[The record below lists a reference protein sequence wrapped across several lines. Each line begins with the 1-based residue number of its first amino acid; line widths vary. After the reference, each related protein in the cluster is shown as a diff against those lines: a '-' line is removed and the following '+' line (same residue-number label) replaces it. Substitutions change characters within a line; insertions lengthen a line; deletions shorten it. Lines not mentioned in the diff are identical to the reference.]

1 MLREK
6 KAARKLHDTRA
17 MEIVSDWE
25 WEKRQPG
32 CSHTN
37 SEPEQVTMVFKR
49 PHAVARTTALSL
61 VLTAGTAGA
70 ASLRDL
76 PTEVLCDLIDD
87 AQAND
92 INYPA
97 SQRVR
102 VLSLLT
108 ADQRDQVR
116 AEVAQAM
123 GSLWPGASG
132 EASDELRRL
141 ARDNSDTVRVSAAVG
156 LARAIERASAPE
168 RIDLVC
174 TWALSPETDERLAL
188 ARALTWSTPV
198 FVADLVL
205 EQLAADESRAVRA
218 AALAAVAK
226 HFHEDSSAY
235 VRIVSKCVDDA
246 DDNVKRL
253 ARALLQRARG

>member
-1 MLREK
+1 M
-6 KAARKLHDTRA
+6 AR
-17 MEIVSDWE
+17 M
-25 WEKRQPG
+25 
-32 CSHTN
+32 
-37 SEPEQVTMVFKR
+37 
-49 PHAVARTTALSL
+49 TALSL

-87 AQAND
+87 AEAAELGH
-92 INYPA
+92 P
-97 SQRVR
+97 QRAR

-108 ADQRDQVR
+108 DDQRATARAQV
-116 AEVAQAM
+116 AEAM
-123 GSLWPGASG
+123 GSLWPQAGRDAT
-132 EASDELRRL
+132 DELRRL
-141 ARDNSDTVRVSAAVG
+141 ARDTSDSVRVSAAVG

-174 TWALSPETDERLAL
+174 TWALSSDKDERLAL

-205 EQLAADESRAVRA
+205 EQLAADETTAVRA

-226 HFHEDSSAY
+226 HFHENSSAY
-235 VRIVSKCVDDA
+235 VRVVSKCIEDPDV
-246 DDNVKRL
+246 NVRKL
-253 ARALLQRARG
+253 ARALFKRARG

>member
-1 MLREK
+1 MPP
-6 KAARKLHDTRA
+6 T
-17 MEIVSDWE
+17 
-25 WEKRQPG
+25 
-32 CSHTN
+32 
-37 SEPEQVTMVFKR
+37 R
-49 PHAVARTTALSL
+49 PHAAARTTALSL

-92 INYPA
+92 AYP
-97 SQRVR
+97 QRAR
-102 VLSLLT
+102 MLSLLT
-108 ADQRDQVR
+108 ADQRATVR
-116 AEVAQAM
+116 AEVAEAM

-132 EASDELRRL
+132 EAADELRRL
-141 ARDNSDTVRVSAAVG
+141 ARDTSDSVRVSAAVG

-174 TWALSPETDERLAL
+174 TWALSPDTDERLAL

-235 VRIVSKCVDDA
+235 VRVVSKCVDDS
-246 DDNVKRL
+246 DDNVRRL

>member
-1 MLREK
+1 MANTKPR
-6 KAARKLHDTRA
+6 ASARL
-17 MEIVSDWE
+17 
-25 WEKRQPG
+25 
-32 CSHTN
+32 
-37 SEPEQVTMVFKR
+37 
-49 PHAVARTTALSL
+49 TALSL

-70 ASLRDL
+70 ASLRDM

-87 AQAND
+87 TEVSEPSPSREQLPLA
-92 INYPA
+92 
-97 SQRVR
+97 
-102 VLSLLT
+102 LT
-108 ADQRDQVR
+108 ADQRATVR
-116 AEVAQAM
+116 AEVAAAM
-123 GSLWPGASG
+123 GNLWPSPSADAG
-132 EASDELRRL
+132 EELRRL
-141 ARDNSDTVRVSAAVG
+141 ARDVSDNVRVSAAVG

-174 TWALSPETDERLAL
+174 TWALSPNRDERLAL

-205 EQLAADESRAVRA
+205 EQLAADESTAVRA

-246 DDNVKRL
+246 DVNVQRL
-253 ARALLQRARG
+253 ARALFQRARG